1 MLSEDRLYWVWL
13 AEKCGVAS
21 KEFARLIARFE
32 NPFEIFRLDA
42 EELYAV
48 DCIDDRLR
56 DRLSQKSLEQAYS
69 ILKYCSKNGIDI
81 ITYGDKRYPLRLKTL
96 EDPPVLLYCIGEF
109 PKFDDRLCIGVVGTR
124 KISAYGMQSTYK
136 ISYELASAAVCIVS
150 GMALG
155 VDAVAAC
162 AAIEAGG
169 TTVAVLGCGVDVVYP
184 KPHAK
189 LKRAISKHGCV
200 ISEYPPAEAPYGSNF
215 PKRNRIIS
223 GLCQG
228 VLVIE
233 GNKQSGAIITA
244 EKAISQGR
252 EVFALPGKINESNSE
267 GPNDLIQRGV
277 NVALSSDD
285 LIYHFDFLYHNAI
298 DSVELYF
305 ARSRSEFDASVL
317 EKYGVSAEV
326 HFGASEMPSVDTK
339 RKADRSNAS
348 AVQKSSNTTTKNEDI
363 AVTHKA
369 SVNDD
374 SERARGADNSLAV
387 LESLDSVT
395 RKVFEAMPIDKA
407 ISPDEFVA
415 NGISIA
421 EAVTSLTMLEIMG
434 LVSSLPGGTYI
445 RK

>member
-13 AEKCGVAS
+13 ADKCGVAS

-32 NPFEIFRLDA
+32 NPFDIFRLDT
-42 EELYAV
+42 EELYAI
-48 DCIDDRLR
+48 DCISERLQ
-56 DRLSQKSLEQAYS
+56 DKLSEKSLEHAYS
-69 ILKYCSKNGIDI
+69 VLKYCSNSGIDI

-96 EDPPVLLYCIGEF
+96 EDPPVLLYCMGTF
-109 PKFDDRLCIGVVGTR
+109 PNFDDRLCIGVVGTR

-136 ISYELASAAVCIVS
+136 ISYELAAAKACVVS

-155 VDAVAAC
+155 VDAVSAC
-162 AAIEAGG
+162 AALEAGG
-169 TTVAVLGCGVDVVYP
+169 TAVAVLGCGVDVVYP
-184 KPHAK
+184 KAHTR
-189 LKRAISKHGCV
+189 LKRAICKNGCV
-200 ISEYPPAEAPYGSNF
+200 ISEYPPAEAPYGANF

-233 GNKQSGAIITA
+233 GNKQSGAMITA

-252 EVFALPGKINESNSE
+252 EVFALPGKIDESNSE

-277 NVALSSDD
+277 NVALCADD
-285 LIYHFDFLYHNAI
+285 LLYHFDFLYSKSI
-298 DSVELYF
+298 DYT
-305 ARSRSEFDASVL
+305 ARFLARRRFEFNKSCL

-326 HFGASEMPSVDTK
+326 CFGVVPEAEPS
-339 RKADRSNAS
+339 A
-348 AVQKSSNTTTKNEDI
+348 QKNEDDV
-363 AVTHKA
+363 ARLKREETVAPCDKNEEVQER
-369 SVNDD
+369 SV
-374 SERARGADNSLAV
+374 GADNSTAV
-387 LESLDSVT
+387 LDSLDTVT
-395 RKVFEAMPIDKA
+395 KKVFEAMPIDKA

-415 NGISIA
+415 SGISISD
-421 EAVTSLTMLEIMG
+421 AVTSLTMLEIMG

>member
-13 AEKCGVAS
+13 SQKCGAAS

-32 NPFEIFRLDA
+32 NPFDIFRLDA
-42 EELYAV
+42 DELYAI
-48 DCIDDRLR
+48 DCIGDALR
-56 DRLSQKSLEQAYS
+56 DRLSEKSLEQAYS
-69 ILKYCSKNGIDI
+69 VLKYCSKNGIDI
-81 ITYGDKRYPLRLKTL
+81 ISYGDKRYPLRLKTL
-96 EDPPVLLYCIGEF
+96 EDPPVLLYCVGTF

-136 ISYELASAAVCIVS
+136 ISYELASASACIVS

-184 KPHAK
+184 KVHAR
-189 LKRAISKHGCV
+189 LKRAIAKNGCI
-200 ISEYPPAEAPYGSNF
+200 ISEYPPAEAPYASNF

-233 GNKQSGAIITA
+233 GNKQSGAMITA

-277 NVALSSDD
+277 NIALSAHD
-285 LIYHFDFLYHNAI
+285 IVTHFDLLYHGTV
-298 DSVELYF
+298 DFTSLYF
-305 ARSRSEFDASVL
+305 AKRHSEL
-317 EKYGVSAEV
+317 ELSALAKYGVSTDV
-326 HFGASEMPSVDTK
+326 CFGELAGISAPVAKNKAPIEQSRKEISVDI
-339 RKADRSNAS
+339 
-348 AVQKSSNTTTKNEDI
+348 QKE
-363 AVTHKA
+363 
-369 SVNDD
+369 SVKETE
-374 SERARGADNSLAV
+374 ERPLGADNSSAL
-387 LESLDSVT
+387 LESLDSIT
-395 RKVFEAMPIDKA
+395 KKVFEAMPIDKA

-415 NGISIA
+415 SGISIS
-421 EAVTSLTMLEIMG
+421 EAITSLTMLEIMG

-445 RK
+445 RR

>member
-13 AEKCGVAS
+13 SQKCGAAS

-32 NPFEIFRLDA
+32 NPFDIFRLDA
-42 EELYAV
+42 DELYAI
-48 DCIDDRLR
+48 DCIGDVLR
-56 DRLSQKSLEQAYS
+56 DKLSEKSLEQAYS
-69 ILKYCSKNGIDI
+69 VLKYCSKNGIDI
-81 ITYGDKRYPLRLKTL
+81 ISYGDKRYPLRLKTL
-96 EDPPVLLYCIGEF
+96 EDPPVLLYCMGTF

-136 ISYELASAAVCIVS
+136 ISYELASASACIVS

-162 AAIEAGG
+162 AAMEAGG

-184 KPHAK
+184 KVHTR
-189 LKRAISKHGCV
+189 LKRAITKNGCI
-200 ISEYPPAEAPYGSNF
+200 ISEYPPAEAPYASNF

-233 GNKQSGAIITA
+233 GNKQSGAMITA

-277 NVALSSDD
+277 NVALSAHD
-285 LIYHFDFLYHNAI
+285 IVTHFDLLYHSTV
-298 DSVELYF
+298 DFTSLYF
-305 ARSRSEFDASVL
+305 AKRHSDLVPSAL
-317 EKYGVSAEV
+317 EKYGVSTDVCFGEIHCAAAPVAKSKTPSEQPRKEV
-326 HFGASEMPSVDTK
+326 SVDATQS
-339 RKADRSNAS
+339 RPREENG
-348 AVQKSSNTTTKNEDI
+348 
-363 AVTHKA
+363 
-369 SVNDD
+369 
-374 SERARGADNSLAV
+374 ERPVGADNSSAL
-387 LESLDSVT
+387 LDSLDGIT
-395 RKVFEAMPIDKA
+395 KKVFEAMPIDKA
-407 ISPDEFVA
+407 ISPDEFVSC
-415 NGISIA
+415 GISIS
-421 EAVTSLTMLEIMG
+421 EAITSLTMLEIMG

>member
-13 AEKCGVAS
+13 SQKCGAAS

-32 NPFEIFRLDA
+32 NPFDIFRLDA
-42 EELYAV
+42 DELYAI
-48 DCIDDRLR
+48 DCIGDALR
-56 DRLSQKSLEQAYS
+56 DRLSEKSLEQAYS
-69 ILKYCSKNGIDI
+69 VLKYCSKNGIDI
-81 ITYGDKRYPLRLKTL
+81 ISYGDKRYPLRLKTL
-96 EDPPVLLYCIGEF
+96 EDPPVLLYCVGTF

-136 ISYELASAAVCIVS
+136 ISYELASASACIVS

-162 AAIEAGG
+162 AAMEAGG

-184 KPHAK
+184 KVHTR
-189 LKRAISKHGCV
+189 LKRAIAKNGCI
-200 ISEYPPAEAPYGSNF
+200 ISEYPPAEAPYASNF

-233 GNKQSGAIITA
+233 GNKQSGAMITA

-277 NVALSSDD
+277 NIALSAHD
-285 LIYHFDFLYHNAI
+285 IVTHFDLLYHGTV
-298 DSVELYF
+298 DFTSLYF
-305 ARSRSEFDASVL
+305 AKRHSELDLSAL
-317 EKYGVSAEV
+317 EKYGVSTEV
-326 HFGASEMPSVDTK
+326 CFGELSNGVAPVAKNKSTLEQSRKDVSVEF
-339 RKADRSNAS
+339 
-348 AVQKSSNTTTKNEDI
+348 VQNRPCEQTE
-363 AVTHKA
+363 
-369 SVNDD
+369 
-374 SERARGADNSLAV
+374 ECPMGADNSSAL
-387 LESLDSVT
+387 LESLDSIT
-395 RKVFEAMPIDKA
+395 KKVFEAMPIDKA

-415 NGISIA
+415 SGISIS
-421 EAVTSLTMLEIMG
+421 EAITSLTMLEIMG

>member
-13 AEKCGVAS
+13 SQKCGAAS

-32 NPFEIFRLDA
+32 NPFDIFRLDA
-42 EELYAV
+42 DELYAI
-48 DCIDDRLR
+48 DCITDPLR
-56 DRLSQKSLEQAYS
+56 DRLSEKSLEQAYS
-69 ILKYCSKNGIDI
+69 VLKYCSKNGIDI
-81 ITYGDKRYPLRLKTL
+81 ISYGDKRYPLRLKTL
-96 EDPPVLLYCIGEF
+96 EDPPVLLYCVGTF

-136 ISYELASAAVCIVS
+136 ISYELASASACIVS

-162 AAIEAGG
+162 AAMEAGG

-184 KPHAK
+184 KVHTR
-189 LKRAISKHGCV
+189 LKRAIAKNGCI
-200 ISEYPPAEAPYGSNF
+200 ISEYPPAEAPYASNF

-233 GNKQSGAIITA
+233 GNKQSGAMITA

-277 NVALSSDD
+277 NIALSAHD
-285 LIYHFDFLYHNAI
+285 IVTHFDLLYHGTV
-298 DSVELYF
+298 DFTSLYF
-305 ARSRSEFDASVL
+305 AKRHSELELSAL
-317 EKYGVSAEV
+317 EKYGVSTDV
-326 HFGASEMPSVDTK
+326 CFGELSCGAAPVAK
-339 RKADRSNAS
+339 NKAPMQRSI
-348 AVQKSSNTTTKNEDI
+348 KE
-363 AVTHKA
+363 A
-369 SVNDD
+369 SVESVQNRPG
-374 SERARGADNSLAV
+374 EETEARPRGADNSSAL
-387 LESLDSVT
+387 LDSLDGIT
-395 RKVFEAMPIDKA
+395 KKVFEAMPIDKA

-415 NGISIA
+415 SGISIS
-421 EAVTSLTMLEIMG
+421 EAITSLTMLEIMG

>member
-13 AEKCGVAS
+13 SQKCGAAS

-32 NPFEIFRLDA
+32 NPFDIFRLDA
-42 EELYAV
+42 DELYAI
-48 DCIDDRLR
+48 DCITDPLR
-56 DRLSQKSLEQAYS
+56 DRLSEKSLEQAYS
-69 ILKYCSKNGIDI
+69 VLKYCSKNGIDI
-81 ITYGDKRYPLRLKTL
+81 ISYGDKRYPLRLKTL
-96 EDPPVLLYCIGEF
+96 EDPPVLLYCVGTF

-136 ISYELASAAVCIVS
+136 ISYELASASACIVS

-155 VDAVAAC
+155 IDAVAAC
-162 AAIEAGG
+162 AAMEAGG

-184 KPHAK
+184 KVHTR
-189 LKRAISKHGCV
+189 LKRAIAKNGCI
-200 ISEYPPAEAPYGSNF
+200 ISEYPPAEAPYASNF

-233 GNKQSGAIITA
+233 GNKQSGAMITA

-277 NVALSSDD
+277 NIALSAHD
-285 LIYHFDFLYHNAI
+285 IVTHFDLLYHGTV
-298 DSVELYF
+298 DFTSLYF
-305 ARSRSEFDASVL
+305 AKRHSELELSAL
-317 EKYGVSAEV
+317 EKYGVSTDV
-326 HFGASEMPSVDTK
+326 CFGELSCGAAPVAK
-339 RKADRSNAS
+339 NKAQMERSI
-348 AVQKSSNTTTKNEDI
+348 KE
-363 AVTHKA
+363 A
-369 SVNDD
+369 SVESVQNRPG
-374 SERARGADNSLAV
+374 EETEARPRGADNSSAL
-387 LESLDSVT
+387 LDSLDGIT
-395 RKVFEAMPIDKA
+395 KKVFEAMPIDKA

-415 NGISIA
+415 SGISIS
-421 EAVTSLTMLEIMG
+421 EAITSLTMLEIMG